1 MKVTFKLEKR
11 NRDSQG
17 RVPVFLRIR
26 DDNSETSI
34 NSGVSVLDKDFKNG
48 VLKTTVDNYI
58 SKIKILNSLM
68 ETVEVIIGDI
78 KEDGKEPNPHLI
90 KKLLVEKKESRKFD
104 TPKPNK
110 TFWKSFEE
118 WENTKRGKSRG
129 YRKTLTTLKN
139 RLNDYESFKK
149 TPITFDFVVYKTII
163 FQSEFEN
170 FLWDTKKLSNN
181 YINKLYGNLSS
192 FLFHSYQLGYINRKP
207 KIKTLQE
214 LDIDEKIYL
223 RTNEVV
229 KLFNSI
235 KWDYKEGKDF
245 SKNVHIYMVEQ
256 TLEGTRGEEFGGI
269 LKLTNWEVVK
279 DIFLFLNS
287 VGCRYSDI
295 PFFKVND
302 FNFDRD
308 TQIIEWIQQK
318 TDKVNRV
325 PLNDISGFIFKKYSS
340 GKKLEQHLF
349 PKLSIQKF
357 NKHLKLLLKD
367 LKFNRLV
374 SKPKRVGS
382 YVVNTDEV
390 KLWEVISSHSGRRG
404 FVKNLID
411 LGTMDYQTIMKLS
424 SHKTFSQFSK
434 YVSVINDDLLK
445 SRELYREI
453 DTTSGE
459 SIENN
464 LVKEFKKLS
473 DENKKM
479 ILGLTISLNKK

>member
-1 MKVTFKLEKR
+1 MKITLKLEKR
-11 NRDSQG
+11 NKDSEG
-17 RVPVFLRIR
+17 RVPIFIRLR

-34 NSGVSVLDKDFKNG
+34 NSGVSVDEKNFKNG
-48 VLKTTVDNYI
+48 VLKSKVDNYT
-58 SKIKILNSLM
+58 SKTRILNSSIS
-68 ETVEVIIGDI
+68 EIESIISFI
-78 KEDGKEPNPHLI
+78 KEDGKEPNPPLI
-90 KKLLVEKKESRKFD
+90 KKLYLEKRESKKFD

-118 WENTKRGKSRG
+118 WVNTKRGKSRG
-129 YRKTLTTLKN
+129 YTKTLITLEN
-139 RLNDYESFKK
+139 RLRDFESERKI
-149 TPITFDFVVYKTII
+149 PITFDYVVSKTII

-170 FLWDTKKLSNN
+170 FLWESKKLSNN

-192 FLFHSYQLGYINRKP
+192 FLFFSFQLGYINRKP
-207 KIKTLQE
+207 KINLLSE

-223 RTNEVV
+223 RTDEVI

-235 KWDYKEGKDF
+235 KWDYTEGKDY
-245 SKNVHIYMVEQ
+245 SKNPHIYIVEQ
-256 TLEGTRGEEFGGI
+256 KLLGVRGDEFGEI

-318 TDKVNRV
+318 TDKTNRV
-325 PLNDISGFIFKKYSS
+325 PLNDISGFVFKKYSS
-340 GKKLEQHLF
+340 GKKLQQNLF
-349 PKLSIQKF
+349 PTLSIQKF

-367 LKFNRLV
+367 IKFNRLV
-374 SKPKRVGS
+374 TKPKKVGS
-382 YVVNTDEV
+382 EVINTEEV
-390 KLWEVISSHSGRRG
+390 KLWEVISSHSGKRG

-424 SHKTFSQFSK
+424 SHRTFSQFSK
-434 YVSVINDDLLK
+434 YVSVINEDLLK
-445 SRELYREI
+445 SRKLYSLVD
-453 DTTSGE
+453 DTKEKS
-459 SIENN
+459 
-464 LVKEFKKLS
+464 VDDKMMKEFKKLS
-473 DENKKM
+473 EEQKKM
-479 ILGLTISLNKK
+479 ILGVTMGINKT

>member
-1 MKVTFKLEKR
+1 MKVTFRLEKR
-11 NRDSQG
+11 NIDSSG
-17 RVPVFLRIR
+17 KIPIFLRIR
-26 DDNSETSI
+26 GNNSETSI
-34 NSGVSVLDKDFKNG
+34 KTGISVFDKDFKNG
-48 VLKTTVDNYI
+48 VLKTRVDNYS
-58 SKIKILNSLM
+58 SKSSILNSMLNDI
-68 ETVEVIIGDI
+68 ESIIGGI
-78 KEDGKEPNPHLI
+78 KEDGQEPNPSLI
-90 KKLLVEKKESRKFD
+90 KKLYLDRKVSKEFD

-118 WENTKRGKSRG
+118 WEETKKGKSRG
-129 YRKTLTTLKN
+129 YRKTLITLKN
-139 RLNDYESFKK
+139 RLKDYEENRKI
-149 TPITFDFVVYKTII
+149 PITFDFLVTKTVI

-170 FLWDTKKLSNN
+170 FLWDSKKLSNN

-192 FLFHSYQLGYINRKP
+192 FLFHCYQLGYINRKP
-207 KIKTLQE
+207 KIKSLQE

-223 RTNEVV
+223 RTDEVI
-229 KLFNSI
+229 KLFNSL
-235 KWDYKEGKDF
+235 KWNFKKGKDF
-245 SKNVHIYMVEQ
+245 SKNSHIYTIEQ
-256 TLEGTRGEEFGGI
+256 PLEGTRSEEFGKV
-269 LKLTNWEVVK
+269 LRLTNWELVK

-308 TQIIEWIQQK
+308 TQVIEWIQQK

-325 PLNDISGFIFKKYSS
+325 PLNDISGFIFTKYSS
-340 GKKLEQHLF
+340 GKKLTQNLF

-367 LKFNRLV
+367 LKFNRYV
-374 SKPKRVGS
+374 TKPKRVGS
-382 YVVNTDEV
+382 EVVNTDEV

-445 SRELYREI
+445 SRELYSQVDKSKNI
-453 DTTSGE
+453 
-459 SIENN
+459 SIEENMI
-464 LVKEFKKLS
+464 KEFKKLD
-473 DENKKM
+473 DEKKKM
-479 ILGLTISLNKK
+479 ILGLTVGLNKQ